1 MNYNVI
7 ALACESLSYRE
18 KLRLAQLLIQVAR
31 KEEENA
37 NPQNRIEII
46 EATTDQNTTGKEA
59 SKDMN
64 TIEYIENRLLK
75 LKPTKIKSLTN
86 SIKSMYQFQG
96 GISDDDINEIILD
109 LQKRNFINIEQNR
122 VIYLQ

>member
-1 MNYNVI
+1 M
-7 ALACESLSYRE
+7 
-18 KLRLAQLLIQVAR
+18 AR

>member
-7 ALACESLSYRE
+7 ALACESLSYRD
-18 KLRLAQLLIQVAR
+18 KLRLAQWLIQVAR

-37 NPQNRIEII
+37 NPQHRIEII
-46 EATTDQNTTGKEA
+46 EATTDQNPRVKEA
-59 SKDMN
+59 SKDIS

-75 LKPTKIKSLTN
+75 LKPGKIKSLTN

-96 GISDDDINEIILD
+96 GISDEDIDKIISD
-109 LQKRNFINIEQNR
+109 LQKSQFIKIEKNQ

>member
-1 MNYNVI
+1 MNYDVI
-7 ALACESLSYRE
+7 TLACESLSYRD
-18 KLRLAQLLIQVAR
+18 KFRLAQWLIQVAR

-37 NPQNRIEII
+37 NPQNRIGT
-46 EATTDQNTTGKEA
+46 TTDNTTAKKA
-59 SKDMN
+59 PKDIT
-64 TIEYIENRLLK
+64 TIEYIETRLLK

-96 GISDDDINEIILD
+96 GISENDIDKIVSE
-109 LQKRNFINIEQNR
+109 LQERKFIKIEQNK